1 MKTVHKGSRQDL
13 FKCLS
18 LRHSYMVGYGGG
30 SCTLSSRI
38 GAIGSVKVQFSCGLL
53 SLSKAII
60 HYLHCLHTIYS
71 IMSSPLFLSA
81 TTFLSGYVT
90 G

>member
-1 MKTVHKGSRQDL
+1 MKTTHNGSLQYL
-13 FKCLS
+13 FECLR
-18 LRHSYMVGYGGG
+18 LRHSYIVYSG
-30 SCTLSSRI
+30 SGTLSSRI
-38 GAIGSVKVQFSCGLL
+38 GAIGSVQVQFYRGLL

-81 TTFLSGYVT
+81 MTFLSSYVT